1 MANYASK
8 VLKIAEAEVGYLE
21 KASSAN
27 LDNKTANAGSANYTK
42 YGRDMCKI
50 TGVYGTHAA
59 WCDCFIDW
67 CFVQAFGQAEA
78 ERLLGGFSGYTP
90 TSAGYFKNK
99 GQWHTT
105 PKVGD
110 IIFFKN
116 STRICH
122 TGIVIMVSGDKVYT
136 IEGNTSDGVEVIPN
150 GGAVCAKSYKLNNS
164 SIAGYGRPAY
174 DAEPVNSVPETNNGE
189 YFGLDISSYQGN
201 IDGKELAKHI
211 DFAILRSTLKVSG
224 KDKNFDY
231 NYAQCAANGIPVGV
245 YKFSYA
251 KTVQEARDE
260 AKTVIE
266 AIKDKKIS
274 CGVWYDLEFS
284 EQIALGKEGITNLA
298 LAFIDEIEKAGYKTG
313 IYCNRNWFLNHIDTK
328 KINRPVW
335 MARYPSSDNGTL
347 QEKLRPNLGEVIWQ
361 YSSKGN
367 VPGISSKYVDLNT
380 ANVNLVEL
388 FKDKPAA
395 TPTPAPAPAEPDVA
409 NIAIKN
415 AVTAYSLHVR
425 RGPSTSYGHV
435 KYLKKG
441 DQVNI
446 SETKNGWY
454 NIGDGWV
461 SGKYISTSTGKIT
474 ANALNIRATASSTG
488 TILGTYKKNQV
499 VKLLARNGKWY
510 LTEKGWISGKYIK

>member
-21 KASSAN
+21 KASSAS

-50 TGVYGTHAA
+50 TTVYGTQAA

-67 CFVQAFGQAEA
+67 CFVQGFGQAEA

-116 STRICH
+116 SVRICH

-150 GGAVCAKSYKLNNS
+150 GGAVCAKSYKLTNS

-174 DAEPVNSVPETNNGE
+174 DAEPVNSVPETKNGE

-347 QEKLRPNLGEVIWQ
+347 QERLRPNLGEVIWQ
-361 YSSKGN
+361 YSSKGTI
-367 VPGISSKYVDLNT
+367 PGIGAKYVDLNV
-380 ANVNLVEL
+380 ANVNLIDL
-388 FKDKPAA
+388 FKEQPKPIV
-395 TPTPAPAPAEPDVA
+395 PVEPEVA
-409 NIAIKN
+409 DIPIRNTISAH
-415 AVTAYSLHVR
+415 SLHVR
-425 RGPSTSYGHV
+425 KGPGKTYAHV
-435 KYLKKG
+435 KYLSNDDK
-441 DQVNI
+441 VNI
-446 SETKNGWY
+446 SECKNGWY
-454 NIGDGWV
+454 NIGSGWV
-461 SGKYISTSTGKIT
+461 SGKYVLTKTGTIT
-474 ANALNIRATASSTG
+474 ANSLNIRQSASTNSK
-488 TILGTYKKNQV
+488 ILGIYKKNQV

-510 LTEKGWISGKYIK
+510 LTEKGWISGKYLK